1 MEIPHPFWP
10 VAWKQCDPWWGI
22 YSLHSKRSASYRAGR
37 RGSCSGPPS
46 SWSSDSLPRSLL
58 VSIWWWW
65 LLAGWPLRQARA
77 ASHIVPTIAS
87 PPERRKIRGE
97 MSDGL
102 DDLFLANAPPDTIHL
117 SCASKIA
124 TFSKSSCRAFEVFV
138 PSPFRGLFSKTLTFQ
153 SILLFCRIAS
163 VSSVRS
169 SFRTHAPQVVHSS
182 SNPLCEI
189 LLIPMMPLRHQLL
202 WQSLEKAHGLKW
214 ASIHSFQHPNVTKVA
229 LKCQY
234 ITKAAQDNNATMQC
248 AYFLDSKWLCVWFAY
263 VWKTSI
269 WFLYFGK
276 NTLLYKLCITI
287 C

>member
-1 MEIPHPFWP
+1 MHQKLPPFQKVP
-10 VAWKQCDPWWGI
+10 AEHLKSLSRHCSEGFSAKPWHFNL
-22 YSLHSKRSASYRAGR
+22 YY
-37 RGSCSGPPS
+37 
-46 SWSSDSLPRSLL
+46 
-58 VSIWWWW
+58 
-65 LLAGWPLRQARA
+65 
-77 ASHIVPTIAS
+77 
-87 PPERRKIRGE
+87 
-97 MSDGL
+97 
-102 DDLFLANAPPDTIHL
+102 F
-117 SCASKIA
+117 
-124 TFSKSSCRAFEVFV
+124 
-138 PSPFRGLFSKTLTFQ
+138 
-153 SILLFCRIAS
+153 FCRIAS